1 MKNMFLIGV
10 LLSLCLIV
18 SVQAQEEQP
27 AGSLTSG
34 TIASQFEY
42 LNSISNNY
50 QEYKVVKKTHL
61 DQLRS
66 NVVDSLKVF
75 QVELGTQKEEIRSQQ
90 AQLAEVNRDL
100 LALKDS
106 LQEAE
111 ESRDN
116 FSFFNIPIHKSA
128 YNTLVWSIIGG
139 LSIALTF
146 FLFKFFQ
153 SHRVV
158 QKAKRDLEETME
170 EFEQH
175 RRNTLERERKLKR
188 ELVDALNKNSA

>member
-1 MKNMFLIGV
+1 MKNVFLIGV
-10 LLSLCLIV
+10 LLSLCFVLT
-18 SVQAQEEQP
+18 VQAQEEEQ
-27 AGSLTSG
+27 GSLTSG

-42 LNSISNNY
+42 VNRISNNY
-50 QEYKVVKKTHL
+50 QEYKVIKKTHL
-61 DQLRS
+61 DQLKS

-75 QVELGTQKEEIRSQQ
+75 QVELGTQKEEIKSQQ
-90 AQLAEVNRDL
+90 AQLAEVNKDL
-100 LALKDS
+100 LALKES
-106 LQEAE
+106 LQAAE
-111 ESRDN
+111 EARDN

-128 YNTLVWSIIGG
+128 YNSIVWSIIGG
-139 LSIALTF
+139 LAIALSF

-158 QKAKRDLEETME
+158 QKARRDLEETME